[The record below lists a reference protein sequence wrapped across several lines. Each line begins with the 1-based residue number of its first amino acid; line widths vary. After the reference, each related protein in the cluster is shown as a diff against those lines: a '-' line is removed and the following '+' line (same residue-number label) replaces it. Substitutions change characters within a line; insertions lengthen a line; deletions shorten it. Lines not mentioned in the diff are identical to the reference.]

1 MTTTV
6 ITDSILSKC
15 LKVKIESNF
24 KLVHYMN
31 ENQNE
36 FLNKIYYIKNNKI
49 NCKDGSD
56 FDNQLLYKILSGI
69 YEAVE
74 IT

>member
-1 MTTTV
+1 MET
-6 ITDSILSKC
+6 ILCKA
-15 LKVKIESNF
+15 LKIKENCDF

-31 ENQNE
+31 KNQNE

-49 NCKDGSD
+49 NCKDGSE

-69 YEAVE
+69 YSIVE
-74 IT
+74 VT